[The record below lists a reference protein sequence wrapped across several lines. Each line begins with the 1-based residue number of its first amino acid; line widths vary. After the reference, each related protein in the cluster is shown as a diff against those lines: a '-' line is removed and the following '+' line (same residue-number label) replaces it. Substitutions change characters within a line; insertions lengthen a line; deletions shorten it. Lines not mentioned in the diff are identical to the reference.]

1 MPDRLKSWCVAFA
14 AWLVL
19 LPSLGAADLNELKV
33 LYVGDPGTP
42 RAREF
47 EGFLKLNCGKVA
59 VASRRGFQ
67 RDQAKDF
74 DVVLLDWPQSSREN
88 GAEPTRSP
96 LGDREA
102 WAKPTVL
109 LGSAG
114 LLTAEVWEVKG
125 GFG

>member
-1 MPDRLKSWCVAFA
+1 MPDRLKSWGVTLA
-14 AWLVL
+14 AGLIL
-19 LPSLGAADLNELKV
+19 LASAGAADLNLLKV
-33 LYVGDPGTP
+33 LYVGEPGTA

-47 EGFLKLNCGKVA
+47 EGFLKLNCGNVA
-59 VASRRGFQ
+59 VVSRRGFQ

-74 DVVLLDWPQSSREN
+74 DVVLLDWPQSSRVN

-96 LGDREA
+96 LGDREK